1 MRTCLLGVA
10 LLLLPALGAGANVMT
25 LYEPTDAEVM
35 SWQTLPPTCGL
46 MADPFGTGEEVLMIN
61 PPPKP
66 GGYDTHTATALR
78 TELSDTPLYGTV
90 FVNIAFGTPELSAG
104 SLGMHLNSYYL
115 HAGGT
120 EINNAG
126 VGSHQDVDTPYLF
139 EDPIGWHAYT
149 LAFSGATVATYVDN
163 VLFNETPC
171 EAGFST
177 VAMLFHGR
185 AYVHDFAYTAQ
196 VVPEPSTLMLLGS
209 GLLGIFMRKRAQA

>member
-1 MRTCLLGVA
+1 MRACVLCVIVLLM
-10 LLLLPALGAGANVMT
+10 PAFVFGANVVT
-25 LYEPTDAEVM
+25 LYEPTDAEVLA
-35 SWQTLPPTCGL
+35 WNPLPATCGL

-120 EINNAG
+120 EITNAG
-126 VGSHQDVDTPYLF
+126 VGSHQGVDTPYLF

-185 AYVHDFAYTAQ
+185 AYVHDFRYTAA